1 MKRDILM
8 NLVQIGLTVSLAAL
22 VPLILRRVLKKR
34 YPARAI
40 CAVWAI
46 LALRL
51 LVPVQLS
58 LPEAPVQLAP
68 RTNYVV
74 HTDAQVFAQAGLPLT
89 QASDRW
95 VTNEQAAALGAA
107 DTNSMTT
114 VDVTGILLVLWIA
127 GAAACVLRQAAG
139 YGLFMK
145 KLRRT
150 ARNAENAALQAVF
163 DAQKRDL
170 GITRDIPLRIAPAAG
185 CPMLAGF
192 VRPALYLP
200 DEALPDTDAAFIFRH
215 ELTHLRRG
223 DLWLKLLLTAAVC
236 VHWFNPLVHLIARFA
251 QEDIELACDDAV
263 VRGMDGAAR
272 RAYGEVILRS
282 AAAQARRQRALVSC
296 FTGNKKTLLRR
307 FEGLFDKRAKKRGA
321 ALIALVAMLI
331 VSLGCT
337 VSVGGNGLTDAKRLE
352 LASEAAEEFQIEIAV
367 NDRAD
372 LRTEKLDYA
381 IKQDGAAFYAV
392 FDVASYAQTQ
402 LAYRDRLAYQV
413 VFEKNDGAWNARISE
428 PVGLPFVTSL
438 ADFKLL
444 YENDLGL
451 PDFLAGGDNW
461 TIAAGYDLTDPS
473 AAAQALL
480 RLDPEQASEAASVSD
495 KSPDKD
501 IHDVTFTFADGSELT
516 VTMVSQYGEA
526 WLPQDWTDGEG
537 QNARTAADLAQQY
550 ARGALHQSAQFIYPI
565 MGDAARETLTAQQY
579 DMTGGTQWSWKFGP
593 SSPSA
598 REYAVVPTEDK
609 DACNVIFR
617 ETGGGANDYREGF
630 TIRTAMENGRRVIRE
645 TAPCGTDGYTQ
656 SDLFA
661 LYYTTGLAWPQPDD
675 AWFGLAGDRSR
686 LDDPAAAAEFAFGYF
701 GENVTTKTENGTDI
715 AFHSWLTAQTLSQSG
730 DTATV
735 RLSFA
740 DESAPVEIEM
750 RKSAAGWWQPVGLA
764 GSADTGTGELEL
776 TMQRE
781 GKAVVLP
788 VFGSVEMAAINPYD
802 AATGETLTIR
812 PAQTPDDGKV
822 TVRDRLV
829 HADGSPEF
837 DDRVTQETTLGISS
851 GSAFYTLSVNT
862 GSLLRSTL
870 VTTEYRALT
879 VSYVSGGR
887 TYESVVV
894 LRFWDNSSTNTA
906 LTSTTYRQS
915 DYGYTLTFPEELVGK
930 CCVEWNTTFGGLS
943 VYMTDGVYGD
953 TAPTL
958 DGLLMTVISA
968 PTALMRERYGD
979 DWTANY
985 GAPCKELAEHEGLT
999 YFVQYPP
1006 DTEYSA
1012 PNGAQYEALRKAADV
1027 SISFDGQTDAQR
1039 QTERQ
1044 TLLGT
1049 LGLSYVS
1056 DCITD
1061 GFPQMAS
1068 FIGDTADNSV
1078 VASWQT
1084 AAGGDG
1090 TTAPLVITHA
1100 QRLWFA
1106 DIYSA
1111 EPSRVQDI
1119 GASDQKGMDG
1129 ALFRAFY
1136 TEGLPIYGEEQID
1149 MLETLQFKEEVNL
1162 STPEKGAAY
1171 TLGLGEALGRFV
1183 PLSSS
1188 VRQELARQ
1196 YGFDK
1201 GSPQADLMLVQY
1213 EFDDGTTAYIRME
1226 MHGSDDRNV
1235 YLPSGCIIVG
1245 NGDTVSVGA
1254 AHAWDTSVY
1263 ERRNMEDTEHYGD
1276 RTTAE
1281 LLFYLP
1287 ISDGAYT
1294 EGILATLDARYREDK
1309 AAFEQ
1314 ALRAAD
1320 STAQSLWA
1328 QHLAAQ

>member
-34 YPARAI
+34 YPARVI

-74 HTDAQVFAQAGLPLT
+74 HTDAQVFAQAGLPLA

-107 DTNSMTT
+107 DTGSMTT
-114 VDVTGILLVLWIA
+114 VDVTGILLALWIA
-127 GAAACVLRQAAG
+127 GAAVCVLRQAVG

-150 ARNAENAALQAVF
+150 AKNTENTALQAAF
-163 DAQKRDL
+163 EEQERDL
-170 GITRDIPLRIAPAAG
+170 GITRDIPLRIAPAAD

-200 DEALPDTDAAFIFRH
+200 DEALSDADAAFIFRH
-215 ELTHLRRG
+215 ELTHFKRG

-263 VRGMDGAAR
+263 VHGMDGAAR

-296 FTGNKKTLLRR
+296 FAGDKKTLLRR

-321 ALIALVAMLI
+321 ALIALVAVLI
-331 VSLGCT
+331 VSLGCA

-352 LASEAAEEFQIEIAV
+352 LAEAYAQQSDPLAYTVKLDGRDTYVISEVEFSDSAEETIPARV
-367 NDRAD
+367 
-372 LRTEKLDYA
+372 A
-381 IKQDGAAFYAV
+381 IKLTFAKTDGEWAV
-392 FDVASYAQTQ
+392 SGEE
-402 LAYRDRLAYQV
+402 LAV
-413 VFEKNDGAWNARISE
+413 PDGVR
-428 PVGLPFVTSL
+428 SL

-451 PDFLAGGDNW
+451 PDFLSGRDNW
-461 TIAAGYDLTDPS
+461 TIASGYDLTDPS

-480 RLDPEQASEAASVSD
+480 RLDPEQASEAVSVSD
-495 KSPDKD
+495 ESPDKD

-516 VTMVSQYGEA
+516 VTMVNQYGEA

-537 QNARTAADLAQQY
+537 QNARTAADLARQY
-550 ARGALHQSAQFIYPI
+550 ARGALHQSAQFVYPI

-579 DMTGGTQWSWKFGP
+579 GMTGGTQWSWKFGP

-598 REYAVVPTEDK
+598 REYAVVPADDK
-609 DACNVIFR
+609 DAYNVIFR
-617 ETGGGANDYREGF
+617 ETGGGVNDYREGF
-630 TIRTAMENGRRVIRE
+630 TIHTAMENGRRVISE
-645 TAPCGTDGYTQ
+645 TVPCGTDNYTQ
-656 SDLFA
+656 SDLFN

-675 AWFGLAGDRSR
+675 SWFGLAGDRSR

-701 GENVTTKTENGTDI
+701 GENVTTKTENGTNI

-730 DTATV
+730 DAATV
-735 RLSFA
+735 RLSFT
-740 DESAPVEIEM
+740 DESTPVEIEL

-764 GSADTGTGELEL
+764 GSADTSTGELEL

-781 GKAVVLP
+781 GKAAVLP
-788 VFGSVEMAAINPYD
+788 VFGSAEMAAINPYD
-802 AATGETLTIR
+802 ATLGETLTIR

-829 HADGSPEF
+829 HSDGSPEF
-837 DDRVTQETTLGISS
+837 DDRVTQETTLGVSS
-851 GSAFYTLSVNT
+851 GAAFYALSVNT
-862 GSLLRSTL
+862 ASLLRSNL

-879 VSYVSGGR
+879 VSYVSGGK
-887 TYESVVV
+887 TYQSVVV
-894 LRFWDNSSTNTA
+894 LRFRDNSSTETA
-906 LTSTTYRQS
+906 LTSTTYQES

-930 CCVEWNTTFGGLS
+930 CYVEWNTTFGGLS

-1027 SISFDGQTDAQR
+1027 SISFDGQTDAQH
-1039 QTERQ
+1039 QAERQ
-1044 TLLGT
+1044 NLLGT

-1056 DCITD
+1056 DCTT
-1061 GFPQMAS
+1061 GEFPQMAS

-1111 EPSRVQDI
+1111 APSRVQDL

-1136 TEGLPIYGEEQID
+1136 TEGLPIYDENQID
-1149 MLETLQFKEEVNL
+1149 MLETLQFKEEVDL

-1171 TLGLGEALGRFV
+1171 ALGLGEALGKFV

-1188 VRQELARQ
+1188 VKQELARQ
-1196 YGFDK
+1196 YGFDE

-1213 EFDDGTTAYIRME
+1213 EFNDGTTAYIRME
-1226 MHGSDDRNV
+1226 MHGGDDRNV
-1235 YLPSGCIIVG
+1235 YLPSGCIITG
-1245 NGDTVSVGA
+1245 SGDTVSVGA
-1254 AHAWDTSVY
+1254 THAWDTSVY
-1263 ERRNMEDTEHYGD
+1263 ERRNMEDVDHYSD

-1309 AAFEQ
+1309 TAFEQ
-1314 ALRAAD
+1314 ALHAAD

>member
-58 LPEAPVQLAP
+58 LPAAPVQLAP

-163 DAQKRDL
+163 EAQKRDL
-170 GITRDIPLRIAPAAG
+170 GITRDIPLRIAPAAV

-337 VSVGGNGLTDAKRLE
+337 VSVGGNGLTDSVIQS
-352 LASEAAEEFQIEIAV
+352 LAADWAERNNNV
-367 NDRAD
+367 
-372 LRTEKLDYA
+372 LDDYSFTVVP
-381 IKQDGAAFYAV
+381 DGKNTAFLV
-392 FDVASYAQTQ
+392 V
-402 LAYRDRLAYQV
+402 DRLVEDNVPMRTAERLY
-413 VFEKNDGAWNARISE
+413 FARENGNWIVKRSE
-428 PVGLPFVTSL
+428 PLPLEVSSL
-438 ADFKLL
+438 QDFKLL

-495 KSPDKD
+495 KTPDKD

-565 MGDAARETLTAQQY
+565 MGDAARASLTAQQY

-598 REYAVVPTEDK
+598 REYAVVPTADK
-609 DACNVIFR
+609 DAFNVIFR

-645 TAPCGTDGYTQ
+645 TAPCGTDSYTQ

-675 AWFGLAGDRSR
+675 TWFGLAGDRSR

-764 GSADTGTGELEL
+764 GSADTGAGELEL
-776 TMQRE
+776 TIQRE

-829 HADGSPEF
+829 HSDGSPEF
-837 DDRVTQETTLGISS
+837 DDRVTQETTLGVSS

-894 LRFWDNSSTNTA
+894 LRFRDNSSTHTA

-915 DYGYTLTFPEELVGK
+915 DYGYTLTFPEELVEK

-1149 MLETLQFKEEVNL
+1149 MLQTLQFKEEVDL

-1196 YGFDK
+1196 YGFDE

-1226 MHGSDDRNV
+1226 PHGGDDRNV

-1309 AAFEQ
+1309 VAFEQ